1 MGFRPEI
8 RKILG
13 LLPPKNT
20 RQTLLFSATMPK
32 DVMGI
37 ARFAL
42 RDKFEHIDCVGKD
55 TDTHKRVPQ
64 SFTLVDESNV
74 MIELASAIQE
84 AVEEDPKRFKIMVF
98 FVTARLTQ
106 LYSQIFNSIR
116 GKFRLKVLE
125 MHSRKS
131 QSHRQK
137 CAKAFREGERGIMF
151 SSDVS
156 ARGMDYPDV
165 TRVIQIGIPSDKA
178 QYVHRLGRTA
188 RAGKNGSGLIVLTPS
203 EMRFL
208 RKEASDLSIT
218 ERKSSSKRNEML
230 RPCLQ
235 KAIGDVP
242 YDSYAR
248 GYSAMLGY
256 VVVFESI
263 STNGGL
269 TLITKNRATSTDT
282 TTVTRNDVDG
292 KIRTTS

>member
-1 MGFRPEI
+1 MEMGFRPEI
-8 RKILG
+8 QKILG

-178 QYVHRLGRTA
+178 
-188 RAGKNGSGLIVLTPS
+188 
-203 EMRFL
+203 
-208 RKEASDLSIT
+208 
-218 ERKSSSKRNEML
+218 
-230 RPCLQ
+230 
-235 KAIGDVP
+235 
-242 YDSYAR
+242 
-248 GYSAMLGY
+248 
-256 VVVFESI
+256 
-263 STNGGL
+263 
-269 TLITKNRATSTDT
+269 
-282 TTVTRNDVDG
+282 
-292 KIRTTS
+292 